1 MSIKFNELKK
11 PNPKY
16 LMLVDSLNLAFR
28 YKHANKPDFAVEYM
42 RTVQSLAQSYNCGNV
57 FILGDEG
64 HSAYRRY
71 IYPEYKMNRKEKY
84 EAQTEEEKQAF
95 AEFFEDFNDTLE
107 LLKNSFPIL
116 KFKNVEADDLAAFI
130 VKQKAKYNIEKIW
143 LISSDKDWDILIE
156 EGVSRFSYV
165 TRKEITHEN
174 WWDYYPVSIDDYV
187 GLKAIMGD
195 SGDNIKGVEGIG
207 PKRATELLNK
217 YGTIFDLLDSIP
229 VPGKQKFIQKLNESK
244 DLIQL
249 NLQLVDILSY
259 CEDAIGIGNIEE
271 IHNVLRD
278 KFIR

>member
-1 MSIKFNELKK
+1 MTIKFNDLKK
-11 PNPKY
+11 ANPKY

-28 YKHANKPDFAVEYM
+28 YKHANKPNFAVDYM
-42 RTVQSLAQSYNCGNV
+42 RTVQSLAQSYSCGNV

-64 HSAYRRY
+64 HSAYRRS

-84 EAQTEEEKQAF
+84 DAQTEEEKQAF
-95 AEFFEDFNDTLE
+95 AEFFEDFNSTLD
-107 LLKNSFPIL
+107 LLLSSYPVL
-116 KFKNVEADDLAAFI
+116 RFKNVEADDIAGYI
-130 VKQKAKYNIEKIW
+130 VKQMDKYGIEKIW
-143 LISSDKDWDILIE
+143 LMSSDKDWDLLISDR
-156 EGVSRFSYV
+156 VSRFSYV
-165 TRKEITHEN
+165 TRKETTMEN
-174 WWDYYPVSIDDYV
+174 WWDHYTVGPEDYV

-207 PKRATELLNK
+207 PKRATELLTK
-217 YGTIFDLLDSIP
+217 YGTVFDILDSIP

-271 IHNVLRD
+271 IHNVLD
-278 KFIR
+278 GTFKH